1 MSELKNNIY
10 TWFSFKE
17 LALLKE
23 GVKETD
29 YRVKEAKFAA
39 ITTAVG
45 ISEDPSEE
53 EVIEKCEEQLK
64 HKEFYDYTSDIDKR
78 ELLNRLHS
86 DLTLR
91 DFISDQDKDKYKE
104 VLESIWNNPDFS
116 SYFSLYSIKDVDK
129 ENHRIFY
136 PAVHAIVLA
145 EMDKQKQTNYSK
157 ELVSIEELF
166 NSYFDHEIK
175 TTKRIRVTPEEKTY
189 INNMPRGTWAHFI
202 REWEIEES
210 KGIKRAYPFSAQ
222 ETILPSKVI
231 RTNPSP
237 DIAGERTQVFF
248 EGSEEGKYLIDHGL
262 DARFNYDPK
271 GISLALTSLKKFHDE
286 DNASSVT
293 LYDMSIEAMRDW
305 IMASIALEKEGLS
318 IKVKIAPEMRNLVY
332 TDEFKRQMEAYRNF
346 IQPEEK
352 ELSSLSEKE
361 ENDSVSQEETEELV
375 KLREKAQQAKQFVD
389 EMELSE
395 NKLITPLKN
404 LKEETLQQLVEKGID
419 IDRIP
424 AFNALFSTQEKLR
437 EENDK
442 LIMDVIN
449 NAKNFEQ
456 ICQKYFSE
464 IDNGTNSISSKENV
478 ATAEA
483 NLDASI
489 EEWNK
494 FARLNWENIK
504 DVSDILDTKE
514 IATND
519 LEDTKVEQEQYS
531 SYAEEIQKE
540 METAQ
545 QWQKPLNEQEENDF
559 NLKLLDA
566 ENSLQSEQIRNEQE
580 ENDLNLA
587 KSKLINIENRL
598 QFERI
603 RQEQLARDL
612 AEEKAAEVQPEEQ
625 AIPVVDEE
633 SEITEKAEVDTTISD
648 EELKTNNE
656 QEEIELAE
664 EKTAEVQAEEQAIPV
679 VDEESEITVKAE
691 VDTTTSDEELKTNNE
706 QDRLAEI
713 NRINAEN
720 RLQFEQIRQEQIAKE
735 LAEEKAAELQAE
747 KIRRE
752 AAKEAE
758 SLAKNASKYAL
769 ENEQLSKFLDNV
781 INSLEEPYGNME
793 SHNIKPSE
801 IESSDEFI
809 KFFNAL
815 KNQVSI
821 YSLHDYLSLDY
832 AKKASAWSDLQT
844 LAIDKKI
851 DNKEIYKAKKEFKKA
866 QDELSSF
873 IEKNRNSEEKDFSV
887 YLNDLKQLISKKIK
901 VRESSLGSVDPEKLL
916 SMEKRTPVK
925 KETKNLFVDHPEYE
939 GTHWIFDLETGMCIL
954 NDRTKEDKQEQLI
967 ENLPEDAQIYDYV
980 PGKQETKKIVQDTVN
995 GKAKFFYI
1003 SVNAALKDLPS
1014 FIRFVEEAESMQV
1027 SFAVKGSEEEIK
1039 MLNLSIQQQKENTV
1053 KTALMDATISNE
1065 ELKAIRLDEINRI
1078 NAENRLQFERI
1089 RQEQIAKELAE
1100 KQAAK
1105 EQAAKAQAEEQAVP
1119 VVDENKE
1126 EKISQNLPNNIRTTI
1141 IPNVQ
1146 VDLKDLAPR
1155 ESISPSLIAN
1165 LEYAKNLDLNS
1176 YLSFL
1181 KQTAEQRNTELKDL
1195 AVETSIPL
1203 DHKNTNVIYDL
1214 AKTEDKERAL
1224 KNKRSWVSGVKATL
1238 TEKITADKSIPDDQ
1252 VISYAE
1258 KLTDYMSK
1266 YQETLEQIIK
1276 QETRSL
1282 DKNMIL
1288 TEVVKKIGTFEKF
1301 ESGVNTI
1308 VIKRSNNIQNVAVG
1322 KASVISKILTEE
1334 GALATTEVGAIS
1346 IKRSDLLNKKKQTQ
1360 KNPLKAKM
1368 YQKRQALAL
1377 AAKNKSKD

>member
-91 DFISDQDKDKYKE
+91 DSISDQDKDKYKE

-305 IMASIALEKEGLS
+305 VMASIALEKEGLS

-603 RQEQLARDL
+603 RQEQLAREL
-612 AEEKAAEVQPEEQ
+612 AEKQAAKEQAAKAQAEEQ

-720 RLQFEQIRQEQIAKE
+720 RLQFE
-735 LAEEKAAELQAE
+735 
-747 KIRRE
+747 
-752 AAKEAE
+752 
-758 SLAKNASKYAL
+758 
-769 ENEQLSKFLDNV
+769 
-781 INSLEEPYGNME
+781 
-793 SHNIKPSE
+793 
-801 IESSDEFI
+801 
-809 KFFNAL
+809 
-815 KNQVSI
+815 
-821 YSLHDYLSLDY
+821 
-832 AKKASAWSDLQT
+832 
-844 LAIDKKI
+844 
-851 DNKEIYKAKKEFKKA
+851 
-866 QDELSSF
+866 
-873 IEKNRNSEEKDFSV
+873 
-887 YLNDLKQLISKKIK
+887 
-901 VRESSLGSVDPEKLL
+901 
-916 SMEKRTPVK
+916 
-925 KETKNLFVDHPEYE
+925 
-939 GTHWIFDLETGMCIL
+939 
-954 NDRTKEDKQEQLI
+954 
-967 ENLPEDAQIYDYV
+967 
-980 PGKQETKKIVQDTVN
+980 
-995 GKAKFFYI
+995 
-1003 SVNAALKDLPS
+1003 
-1014 FIRFVEEAESMQV
+1014 
-1027 SFAVKGSEEEIK
+1027 
-1039 MLNLSIQQQKENTV
+1039 
-1053 KTALMDATISNE
+1053 
-1065 ELKAIRLDEINRI
+1065 
-1078 NAENRLQFERI
+1078 RI
-1089 RQEQIAKELAE
+1089 RQEQLARDLAE

>member
-603 RQEQLARDL
+603 RQEQLAKEL
-612 AEEKAAEVQPEEQ
+612 AEKQAAKEQAAKAQAEEQ

-735 LAEEKAAELQAE
+735 LAEEKAAEIQAE

-752 AAKEAE
+752 AAKESKNLAE
-758 SLAKNASKYAL
+758 IAFKDAL
-769 ENEQLSKFLDNV
+769 ENEQLSKFLDKV
-781 INSLEEPYGNME
+781 VNSLEEPYDNME

-809 KFFNAL
+809 KFFSAL
-815 KNQVSI
+815 QNQVSI

-832 AKKASAWSDLQT
+832 AKKASALSVLQN

-851 DNKEIYKAKKEFKKA
+851 DDKEIDKAKKAFKKA
-866 QDELSSF
+866 QGKFYSF

-887 YLNDLKQLISKKIK
+887 YLDDLKQLISKKIK

-925 KETKNLFVDHPEYE
+925 
-939 GTHWIFDLETGMCIL
+939 
-954 NDRTKEDKQEQLI
+954 
-967 ENLPEDAQIYDYV
+967 
-980 PGKQETKKIVQDTVN
+980 
-995 GKAKFFYI
+995 
-1003 SVNAALKDLPS
+1003 
-1014 FIRFVEEAESMQV
+1014 
-1027 SFAVKGSEEEIK
+1027 GSEEEIK

-1053 KTALMDATISNE
+1053 KTALMDTTISNE
-1065 ELKAIRLDEINRI
+1065 ELKTNNEQDRLAEINRI

-1089 RQEQIAKELAE
+1089 RQEQLARELAE

-1146 VDLKDLAPR
+1146 VDLKDFTPK
-1155 ESISPSLIAN
+1155 ESFSPSLIAN

-1238 TEKITADKSIPDDQ
+1238 MEKIIADKSIPDDQ
-1252 VISYAE
+1252 VIPYTE
-1258 KLTDYMSK
+1258 KLTDYMNK

-1288 TEVVKKIGTFEKF
+1288 TEVVKQIGTFEKF